1 LFFWEGAW
9 RHFFSRKTF
18 VCILG
23 GENKFCAAHKN
34 FKHKISKKGNTWNMI
49 KTTSSLSGVKA
60 AISQFY
66 EREVSVRVNLGRNK
80 IVEYEGRLSGV
91 YPALFTVSP
100 NGKDFC
106 GKTTYA
112 YSEVLCG
119 NVSVRLKE

>member
-1 LFFWEGAW
+1 
-9 RHFFSRKTF
+9 
-18 VCILG
+18 
-23 GENKFCAAHKN
+23 
-34 FKHKISKKGNTWNMI
+34 MI
-49 KTTSSLSGVKA
+49 KTQSSLSGVKA

-91 YPALFTVSP
+91 YPALFTVAPSE
-100 NGKDFC
+100 DFC

-119 NVSVRLKE
+119 NVSVRLKD